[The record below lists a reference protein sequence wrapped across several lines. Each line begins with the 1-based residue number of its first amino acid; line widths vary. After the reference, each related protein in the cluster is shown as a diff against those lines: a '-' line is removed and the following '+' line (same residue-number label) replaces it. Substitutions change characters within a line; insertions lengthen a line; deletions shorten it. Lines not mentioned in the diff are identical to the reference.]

1 MGFNIKDFASL
12 LSIKEKLFPPAERP
26 VEITQDE
33 QKPFVKKKFNP
44 KRVVTFHNRM
54 IKFYEMA
61 IEEAESIGE
70 SDYVDW
76 LTFKME
82 KEHKHRLKQI
92 QYVQKISFYNTLE
105 RFKLD

>member
-1 MGFNIKDFASL
+1 MGFSIKDFASL

-33 QKPFVKKKFNP
+33 QPVVKKKFNA

-54 IKFYEMA
+54 IKMYQIA

-70 SDYVDW
+70 TDYVDW
-76 LTFKME
+76 LTFKLE
-82 KEHKHRLKQI
+82 KERKQCFKQV
-92 QYVQKISFYNTLE
+92 QYVQRLSFNNTLE
-105 RFKLD
+105 RIKLD